1 MPLEASSTAFVF
13 PGQGSQSV
21 GMGKDLAEAE
31 PLAAETFKQADE
43 VLGLSFS
50 SLCWEG
56 PEEALNATENT
67 QPALLVHSVAV
78 LRVFQSRHPDF
89 LPASVAGHSLG
100 ELSALVAA
108 GSLGYED
115 AIRLVRARGEA
126 MRDAGAAQPGG
137 MAAVL
142 GLQVD
147 QVQAICEQAREA
159 IGAGVWVANDNCPG
173 QVVISGDDQALGWA
187 AAKLSEAGAR
197 KVVRL
202 AVSIAAHSPYMSA
215 AQERF
220 ADALQAAQIADPRVP
235 VLGNVSA
242 APLHTAEDVKADLE
256 AQLTANVRWT
266 ESIEAMVQSGVDTF
280 IEMGSG
286 KVLTGLIKRIH
297 PPSARLNLDDTS
309 SFAAAFS

>member
-1 MPLEASSTAFVF
+1 MPLEAPSTAFVF

-31 PLAAETFKQADE
+31 PLAAETFEMADE
-43 VLGLSFS
+43 VLGFPLSR
-50 SLCWEG
+50 LCWEG
-56 PEEALNATENT
+56 PDEALNATENT

-78 LRVFQSRHPDF
+78 LRVFQSHRPDF
-89 LPASVAGHSLG
+89 LPSALAGHSLG

-126 MRDAGAAQPGG
+126 MRDAGALQPGG

-147 QVQAICEQAREA
+147 QVRAICEHAREA
-159 IGAGVWVANDNCPG
+159 TRAGVWVANDNCPG
-173 QVVISGDDQALGWA
+173 QVVISGDDQALDWA
-187 AAKLSEAGAR
+187 SAKLSDEGAR

-220 ADALQAAQIADPRVP
+220 ADALRAAQLADPRVP

-242 APLHTAEDVKADLE
+242 APLLTAQDVQGDLK

-266 ESIEAMVQSGVDTF
+266 ESIEAMVRSGVDTF
-280 IEMGSG
+280 VEMGTG

-297 PPSARLNLDDTS
+297 PPSTRLNLDDAS

>member
-1 MPLEASSTAFVF
+1 MTLEAPSTAFVF

-21 GMGKDLAEAE
+21 GMGRDLAEAE
-31 PLAAETFKQADE
+31 SLAAETFEQADD
-43 VLGLSFS
+43 VLGFSLSR
-50 SLCWEG
+50 LCWEG
-56 PEEALNATENT
+56 PEDALNATENT

-78 LRVFQSRHPDF
+78 LRVFQSQRPGF
-89 LPASVAGHSLG
+89 LPAALAGHSLG
-100 ELSALVAA
+100 ELSALVAS

-115 AIRLVRARGEA
+115 AIRLVRARGES
-126 MRDAGAAQPGG
+126 MRDAGSAQPGG

-147 QVQAICEQAREA
+147 QVQAVCKQARETT
-159 IGAGVWVANDNCPG
+159 GAGVWVANDNCPG
-173 QVVISGDDQALGWA
+173 QVVISGDDQALEWA
-187 AAKLSEAGAR
+187 SAKLSNEGAR

-220 ADALQAAQIADPRVP
+220 ADAIQAAHLADPRVP

-242 APLHTAEDVKADLE
+242 APLLTAEDVKTDLK

-266 ESIEAMVQSGVDTF
+266 ESIEAMVRSGVDTF

-297 PPSARLNLDDTS
+297 PPSTRLNLDDAS